1 MILLILFSYFVSVI
15 YRSVSVPMRTDANA
29 GQTERI
35 RNTVRY
41 CYDRRKQLDKSHNLI
56 FVKFLH
62 EIPLYDSFPDL
73 DNSFLFCVMN

>member
-1 MILLILFSYFVSVI
+1 
-15 YRSVSVPMRTDANA
+15 MRTDANA
-29 GQTERI
+29 DQTERI

-41 CYDRRKQLDKSHNLI
+41 CYKPRKHLDKSLNLI
-56 FVKFLH
+56 IIALFVKFLH